1 MNQYDILIKPINTEK
16 SNLQREMHN
25 QYSFEVHPL
34 ANRLDIK
41 NALQRIFGVKVKAV
55 NTINMKGKV
64 KRRGK
69 ILGKRKNWKKAIV
82 SLEKN
87 EKIDFFDGV

>member
-16 SNLQREMHN
+16 SNLQREMYN
-25 QYSFEVHPL
+25 QYSFEVHPF